1 MGYKLDNKDIDIS
14 GKRLTKIANGGTGDV
29 YKYRNHAL
37 KIFKADRETPI
48 DLETAEYL
56 TTISTNRILLPKN
69 ILFYNNSFRGYTYK
83 LISKKGSG
91 KKITTIPKD
100 DLVGNILIIERDIE
114 TLSNKQ
120 VLLNGI
126 EPANTIFNGNLYL
139 SDPSAY
145 TKLDSYSVKELERL
159 NKYQFHLL
167 LVSLIISELRKSSI
181 SSKTE
186 KQVKE
191 LLYLRDENNNS
202 SDFLTDIIDD
212 NDSIKQFV
220 KKIQ

>member
-69 ILFYNNSFRGYTYK
+69 LLFYNNSFRGYTYK

-100 DLVGNILIIERDIE
+100 DLVGNILIIGRDIE

>member
-1 MGYKLDNKDIDIS
+1 MGYYLGNSKINIKGL
-14 GKRLTKIANGGTGDV
+14 KRIYSSETGDV
-29 YKYRNHAL
+29 YKYKSDAL
-37 KIFKADRETPI
+37 RIFKDEKNPPLDENTADLLMGT
-48 DLETAEYL
+48 
-56 TTISTNRILLPKN
+56 STDRILLPKN
-69 ILFYNNSFRGYTYK
+69 LLFYNNSFRGYTYK

>member
-1 MGYKLDNKDIDIS
+1 M
-14 GKRLTKIANGGTGDV
+14 
-29 YKYRNHAL
+29 
-37 KIFKADRETPI
+37 
-48 DLETAEYL
+48 
-56 TTISTNRILLPKN
+56 
-69 ILFYNNSFRGYTYK
+69 FYNNSFRGYTYK

-167 LVSLIISELRKSSI
+167 LVSLIISELRKSSV